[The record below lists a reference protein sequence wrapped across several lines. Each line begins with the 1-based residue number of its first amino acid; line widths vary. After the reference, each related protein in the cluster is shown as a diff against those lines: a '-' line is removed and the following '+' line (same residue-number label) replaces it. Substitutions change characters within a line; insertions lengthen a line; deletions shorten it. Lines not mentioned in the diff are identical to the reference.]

1 MPNLN
6 PFRDLIPLTRE
17 HAVLLHMAIANSAVH
32 MANRYAMET
41 QSAAVTAQSLK
52 GFAVGQSVIQTQP
65 LQVLNGQAA
74 RFYHDALVAKQKAL
88 QLLRHAL
95 QHVNAGNRDVLLAA
109 IHLFA
114 NFELITSGKGDCIV
128 HVEGARRLIE
138 CFGTE
143 SSPMMGKLRDYLI
156 SDCLT

>member
-32 MANRYAMET
+32 MANRYAME
-41 QSAAVTAQSLK
+41 
-52 GFAVGQSVIQTQP
+52 FAVGQSVVQTQP

-95 QHVNAGNRDVLLAA
+95 QHVNADNRDVLLAA

>member
-32 MANRYAMET
+32 MANRYAIE
-41 QSAAVTAQSLK
+41 AQPLK
-52 GFAVGQSVIQTQP
+52 AFAVGQSVIQTQP

-74 RFYHDALVAKQKAL
+74 RLYHDALVAKQKAL